1 MYILAHSIHGFMNR
15 RSFLQSSLA
24 LSSFSLLAPDG
35 IALAKS
41 ESKNTWQNGRSFW
54 PICLDTATLDKK
66 LGIEKKVELAAEAGF
81 DCIEPWDRE
90 LADFEKNGGSLSDLG
105 KHITDLGLYV
115 PSVIGLW
122 NALDVSKEAFKK
134 RMDEHRDRLRMVT
147 EIGSQN
153 VQVIP
158 NFKKKKLFDSEV
170 ASWCYGQVLDIANND
185 YGIGAGVVFLNFF
198 PGLSTIEEAKKVAL
212 GSKRKNAQI
221 IPDIYHMYLGGS
233 KISDFKNMAGDF
245 ITIFQFSDCP
255 PGIEPHN
262 RMDDA
267 KRVLPGDG
275 VLPLVDTLNN
285 LREINYTGPVSLE
298 LYNPE
303 LRAREPRGFLEE
315 ALEKTVSVCAKAS

>member
-1 MYILAHSIHGFMNR
+1 MYILAHSIDWFMNR

-41 ESKNTWQNGRSFW
+41 KSKNTWQNGRSFW

-90 LADFEKNGGSLSDLG
+90 LADFEKKGGSLSDLG
-105 KHITDLGLYV
+105 KRITDLGLYV

-233 KISDFKNMAGDF
+233 KISDFKNMA
-245 ITIFQFSDCP
+245 
-255 PGIEPHN
+255 
-262 RMDDA
+262 
-267 KRVLPGDG
+267 
-275 VLPLVDTLNN
+275 
-285 LREINYTGPVSLE
+285 
-298 LYNPE
+298 
-303 LRAREPRGFLEE
+303 
-315 ALEKTVSVCAKAS
+315 